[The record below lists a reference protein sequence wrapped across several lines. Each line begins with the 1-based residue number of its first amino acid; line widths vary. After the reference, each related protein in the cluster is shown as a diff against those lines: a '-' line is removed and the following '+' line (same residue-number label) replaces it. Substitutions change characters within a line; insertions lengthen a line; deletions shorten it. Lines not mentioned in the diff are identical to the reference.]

1 VAKALFDIT
10 AVLEALNSGAIILT
24 PNRRLCNQIRLA
36 MVESQTQTT
45 SISTILTPKVFNFSE
60 WAESLWQQL
69 AGVDEESN
77 KLIIND
83 LQRQH
88 IWRQI
93 IKKDKLSVTGAAASN
108 LAKQASEAYQRLQLW
123 ELPITALDSPFDDD
137 KSNNGKLINWVQ
149 QFEKHLDRIQAITRE
164 NANKIVID
172 AFESGK
178 LTKESGI
185 YLQSFDVV
193 PPLYK
198 KLIHLASDNISIS
211 PPLVKTENIQQ
222 RCAALD
228 KKQEVRAVAAWS
240 RKILAEKPDA
250 KIGIVTPNL
259 GSHRDL
265 IERIFCETFEPQY
278 YSIDTPRYTLPFN
291 ISTGTPLGKTP
302 LINDTL
308 LLLRLNQHKI
318 THEQCYQIL
327 GSPFFSA
334 IDDENRIRC
343 DIARQLKK
351 KKQFTFRTAEIRNAA
366 EKASGSIQSNDTK
379 TETESSET
387 KSQARLTRCLLDFE
401 EFRRRNSKPCSIEV
415 WVQRFFSQLEC
426 LQWPGPRK
434 LDSVEFQQVTQW
446 HQLLEKFL
454 SLDLVQRTWSFSEA
468 FSALEQL
475 ANATHFQAEVK
486 DSPIQILGMLEGV
499 GLSFSHC
506 WVLGLDSQTWPQKL
520 NPNPLLPLSLQR
532 DHKMPQSSLENE
544 LIYAQ
549 SLTNNY
555 LNCADHVVISY
566 SNDDQEATLLPSPLI
581 DELNEKPLLDFVS
594 LKDYGLAKHRDDI
607 PLAKFELVDCR
618 FGPEYKQQN
627 ADSIKGGFGILK
639 QQAQCPFNAFAKYR
653 LGTEQSEAPSLGLSA
668 ADKGNI
674 IHAVLALIW
683 QSLNDSA
690 TLNASSDEK
699 LTELIGDAVTSVFTK
714 KYFDDSEFLDQ
725 HYYDL
730 EHKRFERLAWE
741 WLSLEKNRIDFSV
754 LDIEKELK
762 VDFGG
767 LPLTLRIDRIDQL
780 ANGEKILIDY
790 KTGSVTRATWAGER
804 PDEPQLPLYA
814 VALDGDP
821 KENGKKSGENNGEGN
836 GEGKVK
842 GIAFAII
849 KTKASDFFGVAET
862 SGENKD
868 KKLSLPNKAGFA
880 QDWQNTLQEFRRVLL
895 NLSKEFAQG
904 SCSVD
909 FKKNQ
914 FNSYDTELDALNRI
928 AEIDFINEWARE
940 S

>member
-1 VAKALFDIT
+1 MAKALFDIS
-10 AVLEALNSGAIILT
+10 AVREALENKAIVLT
-24 PNRRLCNQIRLA
+24 PNRRLCNQIRLG
-36 MVESQTQTT
+36 MVESQTQATNA
-45 SISTILTPKVFNFSE
+45 STILTPKVFNFSE
-60 WAESLWQQL
+60 WTESLWQQL
-69 AGVDEESN
+69 AGTCDESE

-88 IWRQI
+88 IWNEI
-93 IKKDKLSVTGAAASN
+93 IKKDKISVTGAAASN

-123 ELPITALDSPFDDD
+123 ELPVSVLESPFDDD
-137 KSNNGKLINWVQ
+137 KSNNGKLINWSQ
-149 QFEKHLDRIQAITRE
+149 QFEKRLEKIQSITRE
-164 NANKIVID
+164 DANKLIID
-172 AFESGK
+172 AFKSEK
-178 LTKESGI
+178 LSKESEI
-185 YLQSFDVV
+185 YLQSFDVL
-193 PPLYK
+193 PPLYD
-198 KLIHLASDNISIS
+198 KLIHLACDEVSLSA
-211 PPLVKTENIQQ
+211 PLLKTSNTQY
-222 RCAALD
+222 RCEALD
-228 KKQEVRAVAAWS
+228 KKHEVRAVAAWS
-240 RKILAEKPDA
+240 RKILAEQPEA

-265 IERIFCETFEPQY
+265 IERIFCETFEPQF

-318 THEQCYQIL
+318 SHEQCYQIL
-327 GSPFFSA
+327 ASPFFSA
-334 IDDENRIRC
+334 ADDENGIRGEVL
-343 DIARQLKK
+343 RQLKK
-351 KKQFTFRTAEIRNAA
+351 KKQFTYRTAEIRSTV
-366 EKASGSIQSNDTK
+366 EKAGASDQSLDNTDGDK
-379 TETESSET
+379 DET
-387 KSQARLTRCLLDFE
+387 KSQANLSRRLQDFE
-401 EFRRRNSKPCSIEV
+401 EFRRRNNKPCSIEV

-426 LQWPGPRK
+426 LHWPGPRK

-454 SLDLVQRTWSFSEA
+454 SLDVVQKTWSFSEA

-520 NPNPLLPLSLQR
+520 NPNSLLPLSLQR

-544 LIYAQ
+544 LLYAQ

-555 LNCADHVVISY
+555 LNCADDVVMSY

-581 DELNEKPLLDFVS
+581 DNLSEKPLDDFVS
-594 LKDYGLAKHRDDI
+594 LNDYGLAKHREEL
-607 PLAKFELVDCR
+607 PLANFELVDCS
-618 FGPEYKQQN
+618 FGPKYQKQN
-627 ADSIKGGFGILK
+627 AGSIKGGFGILK

-653 LGTEQSEAPSLGLSA
+653 LGTEQSETPSLGLSP

-674 IHAVLALIW
+674 VHAVLALIW
-683 QSLNDSA
+683 QTLSNKE
-690 TLNASSDEK
+690 TLNANSDEE
-699 LTELIGDAVTSVFTK
+699 LTALISGAVKSVFTK

-730 EHKRFERLAWE
+730 ERKRFERLAWE

-754 LDIEKELK
+754 LAIEKELK
-762 VDFGG
+762 LDFGG

-814 VALDGDP
+814 VALDGDQST
-821 KENGKKSGENNGEGN
+821 ENGEGK

-849 KTKASDFFGVAET
+849 KTRASDFFGVAET
-862 SGENKD
+862 SNDNTD
-868 KKLSLPNKAGFA
+868 KKLYLPNKAGFA
-880 QDWQNTLQEFRRVLL
+880 ENWQNTLQEFKRVLL
-895 NLSKEFAQG
+895 NLSEEFANG
-904 SCSVD
+904 ACSVD

-914 FNSYDTELDALNRI
+914 FNSYDTELDALNRV